1 MTKKELTA
9 KLSNANDISALM
21 TEIENAADD
30 AAILEVLQR
39 YNLEMSIEE
48 VRELVK
54 GEEDELSEDNLD
66 EVTGGCR
73 KCPVLKRLLVKI
85 LKGILSIVESDCEDK
100 KK

>member
-1 MTKKELTA
+1 MTKNELTA

-39 YNLEMSIEE
+39 YNLEVSIEE

>member
-1 MTKKELTA
+1 MTKNELTA

-39 YNLEMSIEE
+39 YNLEVSIEE

-66 EVTGGCR
+66 EVTGGCK
-73 KCPVLKRLLVKI
+73 KCSPLKKLVVKI
-85 LKGILSIVESDCEDK
+85 LKGIISLMESDCEDK

>member
-1 MTKKELTA
+1 MTKNELTA

-39 YNLEMSIEE
+39 YNLEVSIEE

-73 KCPVLKRLLVKI
+73 KCSPLKKLVVKI
-85 LKGILSIVESDCEDK
+85 LKGIISLMESDCEDK

>member
-1 MTKKELTA
+1 MTKNELTA
-9 KLSNANDISALM
+9 KLSNVNDISALM

-39 YNLEMSIEE
+39 YNLEVSIEE

-66 EVTGGCR
+66 EVTGGCK
-73 KCPVLKRLLVKI
+73 KCSPLKKLVVKI
-85 LKGILSIVESDCEDK
+85 LKGIISLMESDCEDK

>member
-1 MTKKELTA
+1 MTKNELTA
-9 KLSNANDISALM
+9 KLSNIADISALM

-39 YNLEMSIEE
+39 YNLEVSIEE

-73 KCPVLKRLLVKI
+73 KCSPLKKLVVKI
-85 LKGILSIVESDCEDK
+85 LKGIISLMESDCEDK

>member
-1 MTKKELTA
+1 MTKNELTA

-39 YNLEMSIEE
+39 YNLEVSIEE

-66 EVTGGCR
+66 EVTGGCK
-73 KCPVLKRLLVKI
+73 KCSPLKKLVVKI
-85 LKGILSIVESDCEDK
+85 LKGIISLMERDCEDK

>member
-1 MTKKELTA
+1 MTKNELTA

-39 YNLEMSIEE
+39 YNLEVSIEE

-54 GEEDELSEDNLD
+54 GEDDELSEDNLD
-66 EVTGGCR
+66 EVTGGCK
-73 KCPVLKRLLVKI
+73 KCSPLKKLVVKI
-85 LKGILSIVESDCEDK
+85 LKGIISLMESDCEDK

>member
-39 YNLEMSIEE
+39 YNLEVSIEE

-54 GEEDELSEDNLD
+54 GEDDELSEDNLD
-66 EVTGGCR
+66 EVTGGCK
-73 KCPVLKRLLVKI
+73 KCSPMKKLVVKI
-85 LKGILSIVESDCEDK
+85 LKGIISLMESDCEDK